1 MKQVLKEGKNK
12 NRKKEV
18 DRETKRRTKED
29 GHSHPSSAEVK
40 LSLCLVK
47 HRNNFICKRTFIVTV
62 FYQFSHALY
71 TENIVCCWKSSFRT
85 GVRTWRRKSPD
96 NNVSVSGGIILK
108 WAGRYRVKLVL
119 SYSVFVLTH
128 HVNSGKSAGKVNTIH
143 FLIWL

>member
-18 DRETKRRTKED
+18 YRETKRRTKED

-71 TENIVCCWKSSFRT
+71 TENIVCC
-85 GVRTWRRKSPD
+85 
-96 NNVSVSGGIILK
+96 
-108 WAGRYRVKLVL
+108 
-119 SYSVFVLTH
+119 
-128 HVNSGKSAGKVNTIH
+128 
-143 FLIWL
+143 